1 MSQAGI
7 LIISFLAGLIIGA
20 GIVYFI
26 IRIGIVSNLRKK
38 KVEAEEILKRA
49 KEEADNV
56 QRQAQIEAKESLI
69 KMKAEF
75 ERETENQRRELQKLE
90 ERLLRRQ
97 ENIERKNELINT
109 KEIEISKKEKLLSK
123 REFALKEKE
132 KEREALI
139 LREQETLE
147 KIAGMTQ
154 AQARQQL
161 ISSLIDEAKRLAA
174 REIKQIEETAKEEA
188 EKKARDIIATAI
200 QRYGSE
206 VVQERAVSAVS
217 LPNDEMKG
225 RIIGREGRNIRALE
239 ASTGVEFILDD
250 TPESVIISGFDP
262 IRREVARVALEK
274 LVSDGRIHPN
284 RIEEVVNKSNEEV
297 QKSVRDAGERAIM
310 ELGLGRVHPELVKI
324 IGQLKY
330 RFSYAQ
336 NVLQHSIE
344 TGFLAGLMAGEL
356 KLPVRQAR
364 RAGLLHD
371 IGKAVSHQIE
381 GSHAI
386 VGAQMAKKFGEA
398 PEIIHAIEA
407 HHEDVPIQNTLAF
420 LVAAA
425 DAISGARPGA
435 RREVLEAYLKRI
447 EDLER
452 ICSSFSGVEKAFAV
466 QAGREVRVLVESKK
480 VSDEEAAVLA
490 KDIAQKIEKDLSFPG
505 QIKITVIRETRA
517 VEYAK

>member
-1 MSQAGI
+1 
-7 LIISFLAGLIIGA
+7 
-20 GIVYFI
+20 
-26 IRIGIVSNLRKK
+26 
-38 KVEAEEILKRA
+38 
-49 KEEADNV
+49 
-56 QRQAQIEAKESLI
+56 
-69 KMKAEF
+69 
-75 ERETENQRRELQKLE
+75 
-90 ERLLRRQ
+90 
-97 ENIERKNELINT
+97 
-109 KEIEISKKEKLLSK
+109 
-123 REFALKEKE
+123 
-132 KEREALI
+132 
-139 LREQETLE
+139 
-147 KIAGMTQ
+147 
-154 AQARQQL
+154 
-161 ISSLIDEAKRLAA
+161 
-174 REIKQIEETAKEEA
+174 
-188 EKKARDIIATAI
+188 
-200 QRYGSE
+200 
-206 VVQERAVSAVS
+206 
-217 LPNDEMKG
+217 
-225 RIIGREGRNIRALE
+225 
-239 ASTGVEFILDD
+239 
-250 TPESVIISGFDP
+250 
-262 IRREVARVALEK
+262 
-274 LVSDGRIHPN
+274 
-284 RIEEVVNKSNEEV
+284 
-297 QKSVRDAGERAIM
+297 VRDAGERAIM